1 MKIIQAVIWD
11 TDNYICIASA
21 VMGRIVVRLEGMAQ
35 LKAVLLRAAAVATT
49 ESTSESISSVLGIS
63 KLNLTEVCY
72 K

>member
-1 MKIIQAVIWD
+1 MQAVIWD

-49 ESTSESISSVLGIS
+49 ESTSESISSVLEIS